1 MLHDRMC
8 KCETWD
14 LLCMLAVDQGD
25 LGASLEH
32 GSKNVK
38 LGERQ
43 LRVVS
48 GELNEEVHAHQ

>member
-1 MLHDRMC
+1 MC